1 MSAGT
6 LNFELTFHDAVTVKR
21 IFETLVLLAKDVPMM
36 ITDNGLVIE
45 TIDNGRIALISLNLP
60 ATFFRNFRCERS
72 TVLGI
77 RTASFLRV
85 IKFCSNDDLITL
97 SQRTSTT
104 DQLDILVEARAYNQ
118 TMSFSLR
125 LYRLDDSQLDIQRPD
140 FESMAII
147 SSGRFTTLVRD
158 LMSIGKTCRI
168 MTNLADSSISFEVMG
183 DDTKGTITLSSTG
196 LSSLKNEDDE
206 QHDLNDLNSD
216 GIGEVEIKIKQ
227 PVDKKYPLNY
237 ISHFTKAA
245 SLSETVMLELSD
257 TSPMRVCYRLKGGNN
272 GYLAF
277 LLAYKMD
284 DDDLDEEQE
293 QDYGGDDDI

>member
-1 MSAGT
+1 MKKMSAGT

-97 SQRTSTT
+97 SQRANTT

-140 FESMAII
+140 FESVAVI

-168 MTNLADSSISFEVMG
+168 TTNLADSSISFEVTG
-183 DDTKGTITLSSTG
+183 DDTRGTITLSSAG

-206 QHDLNDLNSD
+206 QNSE
-216 GIGEVEIKIKQ
+216 GEGLGEVDIKVKQ

-284 DDDLDEEQE
+284 DDDLDEEE
-293 QDYGGDDDI
+293 QDYGGGEDDI